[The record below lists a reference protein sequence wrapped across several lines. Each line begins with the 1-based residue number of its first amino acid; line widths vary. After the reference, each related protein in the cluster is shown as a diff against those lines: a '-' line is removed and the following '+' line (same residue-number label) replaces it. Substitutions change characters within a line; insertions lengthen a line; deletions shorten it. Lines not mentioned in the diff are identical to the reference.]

1 MNKVTPED
9 FDDYIDNLAN
19 KPETL
24 KEHIQKQ
31 ISLELNNPKDL
42 VIASFLID
50 YLEPT
55 GWISN
60 DLDQI
65 SKETECD
72 INEIEEVLFK
82 LQKLEPAGV
91 FARNLSECLRIQL
104 NEKSLLSDG
113 LDILLDNLDLLA
125 KGEIKHLMKITNFD
139 QDEISKSITLIRSLN
154 PKPGESYSFDET
166 IQNSPDVIV
175 SKGRKGWVVELNKS
189 TLPAVVID
197 ENYILESL
205 TK

>member
-1 MNKVTPED
+1 M
-9 FDDYIDNLAN
+9 
-19 KPETL
+19 
-24 KEHIQKQ
+24 
-31 ISLELNNPKDL
+31 
-42 VIASFLID
+42 IASFLID
-50 YLEPT
+50 YLEQT

-60 DLDQI
+60 ELDQI

-125 KGEIKHLMKITNFD
+125 KGEIKYLMKITNFD

-175 SKGRKGWVVELNKS
+175 SKGRKGWVVELNRS
-189 TLPAVVID
+189 TRW
-197 ENYILESL
+197 
-205 TK
+205 KC